1 VSDNLGPKPDA
12 STEKPELWPGGADS
26 IADEEKYGATPDEP
40 TVPNLDPSKN
50 PAIEDA
56 APDEISEPEDTDTEA
71 TKDGASEPQ
80 KEDPA

>member
-1 VSDNLGPKPDA
+1 MNDNLGPKPEA
-12 STEKPELWPGGADS
+12 ITEPPERWPGGADS
-26 IADEEKYGATPDEP
+26 IADEEKYGAIPAQP

-56 APDEISEPEDTDTEA
+56 APDELSQPEDTDTEA
-71 TKDGASEPQ
+71 TTDGASEPQ

>member
-1 VSDNLGPKPDA
+1 MNDNLGPKPDA
-12 STEKPELWPGGADS
+12 TTEPPERWPGGADS
-26 IADEEKYGATPDEP
+26 VADEEKHGATPEEP
-40 TVPNLDPSKN
+40 TVPDLDRDDN

-71 TKDGASEPQ
+71 TTDGASEPQ

>member
-1 VSDNLGPKPDA
+1 MNDNLGPKPEA
-12 STEKPELWPGGADS
+12 TTEPPERWPGGADS
-26 IADEEKYGATPDEP
+26 VADEEKYGATPDQP

-56 APDEISEPEDTDTEA
+56 APDEISEPDDTETEA
-71 TKDGASEPQ
+71 TSDGDSEAQ

>member
-1 VSDNLGPKPDA
+1 MNDNLGPKPEA
-12 STEKPELWPGGADS
+12 ITEPPERWPGGADS
-26 IADEEKYGATPDEP
+26 VADEEKYGAIPDEP
-40 TVPNLDPSKN
+40 AVPNLDPGKN

-71 TKDGASEPQ
+71 TTDGASEPQ